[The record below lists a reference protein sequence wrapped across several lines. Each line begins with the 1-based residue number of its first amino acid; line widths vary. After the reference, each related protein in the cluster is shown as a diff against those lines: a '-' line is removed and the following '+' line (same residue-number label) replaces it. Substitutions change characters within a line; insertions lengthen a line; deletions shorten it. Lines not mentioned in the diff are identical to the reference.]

1 MSGSNPTN
9 SMNPTNSINSTNSAN
24 PLRVLVGIPAYNE
37 ARSVGSIVLQAKQYC
52 DEVIV
57 VDDGSTDKTARI
69 AELAGAIVIRHD
81 VNTGKGAA
89 VQTIMAEARKRN
101 PEVLILL
108 DADSQHNPDEI
119 PDLVGRVSEGY
130 DVVIGSRQAQREKTP
145 TYRRIGQKV
154 LLRSGRLIAR
164 HGVSDSESGF
174 RALSAKAIDELEL
187 KEKGFA
193 VESEMLARASD
204 KGLKM
209 GEVPISN
216 IYTDDGSTLNPIR
229 HGLDVL
235 NRIMIMISQR
245 RPLFFFGMLGA
256 VLLAV
261 GLIIGLR
268 VLNIALATR
277 ELLIGS
283 TMLTVLFLVAGMLSV
298 FTGVILNAVRKRD

>member
-1 MSGSNPTN
+1 
-9 SMNPTNSINSTNSAN
+9 MNPTNSTNSSD
-24 PLRVLVGIPAYNE
+24 PLRILVGIPAYNE

-57 VDDGSTDKTARI
+57 VDDGSTDNTARI
-69 AELAGAIVIRHD
+69 AGLAGAVVIRHD
-81 VNTGKGAA
+81 ENRGKGAA
-89 VQTIMAEARKRN
+89 IQSILEEARKRN
-101 PEVLILL
+101 PDVLVLL

-164 HGVSDSESGF
+164 HGVYDSESGF
-174 RALSAKAIDELEL
+174 RALSARAVEELEL
-187 KEKGFA
+187 KERGFA
-193 VESEMLARASD
+193 VESEMLARAAEKD
-204 KGLKM
+204 LKM
-209 GEVPISN
+209 AEVPISN
-216 IYTDDGSTLNPIR
+216 IYTDDGSTLNPMR
-229 HGLDVL
+229 HGLEVL
-235 NRIMIMISQR
+235 NRILIMISRR
-245 RPLFFFGMLGA
+245 RPLFFFGVLGSA
-256 VLLAV
+256 LLAA

-268 VLNIALATR
+268 VLNIALAAR

-298 FTGVILNAVRKRD
+298 FTGIILNAVSKRD